1 MEAWRRY
8 WFEFPV
14 LRRRLA
20 LWRVLFFGLLA
31 ADFWLILLEHV
42 PRFGA
47 GGFNVSQ
54 LPFLD
59 RWLPVPTP
67 PVVGPLYLLGGF
79 LSTAIALGVSPRR
92 CLFLLAPVYAG
103 VYFWSQSDSY
113 QHHYLISLL
122 LILLTF
128 VPEAAWTSP
137 APGEPERV
145 DSWAMRLVYV
155 QIGIM
160 YAWTAVTK
168 HTGVWLDGTT
178 LEQIVTCEPR
188 EHLRA
193 LAAST
198 GMSLDATMAAAAT
211 AVMVGEYIAGVVY
224 LARPLWVVGM
234 VLIPMFHI
242 GVEWLGLD
250 IELFSYYMIGTNLI
264 LLMPERWLEAL
275 WRRAAA
281 GLAPLTRALAP
292 VTAPQAPQAMDAGP
306 ARAMVGGLAVLL
318 LLAGLTTPY
327 AGAPLA
333 GVLLALSVVFV
344 LRPWGGVSPR
354 LRWHTVGMLLAGLAL
369 ALTARFS
376 ETAYNYYRQ
385 WGGFLRRQG
394 DEAGAMEMYVR
405 ANAAAGERPARHLQ
419 LAKLVARR
427 QSPAEALVLVD
438 EDIRRQ
444 TLRLDGAAAHPTDA
458 DTWFER
464 GKTAKALADA
474 LAYAAELYPGLGR
487 QAEVAEVRKRREA
500 ALDSAREAF
509 RKNMELSP
517 ACGQGRMELSRLSG
531 SRNASDAGGEQ

>member
-1 MEAWRRY
+1 MAAWRRY

-14 LRRRLA
+14 LRRRMV

-79 LSTAIALGVSPRR
+79 LSTAIALGIAPRR
-92 CLFLLAPVYAG
+92 CLWLLAPVYAG

-128 VPEAAWTSP
+128 VPEDAWTAP
-137 APGEPERV
+137 RPGEPERV
-145 DSWAMRLVYV
+145 ESWAMRLVYV
-155 QIGIM
+155 QIGLM
-160 YAWTAVTK
+160 YAWTGVTK
-168 HTGVWLDGTT
+168 HTDVWLDGTT

-193 LAAST
+193 LSAAT
-198 GMSLDATMAAAAT
+198 GVSLGSTMAAASL

-224 LARPLWVVGM
+224 FARPLWVVGM
-234 VLIPMFHI
+234 VLIPMFHV

-250 IELFSYYMIGTNLI
+250 IELFSFYMIGTNLI
-264 LLMPERWLEAL
+264 LLMPEPWLDGL
-275 WRRAAA
+275 WRRTASVLGPIGRLRAV
-281 GLAPLTRALAP
+281 LTTPHPLP
-292 VTAPQAPQAMDAGP
+292 VGP
-306 ARAMVGGLAVLL
+306 GRAMVAALAVLL

-333 GVLLALSVVFV
+333 GVLLALAAIFV
-344 LRPWGGVSPR
+344 LRPWGSLGSY
-354 LRWHTVGMLLAGLAL
+354 LRWHTVGLLLAGLAL

-405 ANAAAGERPARHLQ
+405 ANAAAGQQPARHLQ
-419 LAKLVARR
+419 LARLVARR
-427 QSPAEALVLVD
+427 EGPAEAILLVD

-444 TLRLDGAAAHPTDA
+444 TNRLEGTAADSTDA
-458 DTWFER
+458 DAWFAR
-464 GKTAKALADA
+464 GRTAKALADA
-474 LAYAAELYPGLGR
+474 LAFAAELYPGAGR

-500 ALDSAREAF
+500 ALASAREAF
-509 RKNMELSP
+509 RKNVELSP
-517 ACGQGRMELSRLSG
+517 ACGQGRMELSRLAG
-531 SRNASDAGGEQ
+531 GRNASEPGGDP

>member
-1 MEAWRRY
+1 MAAWRRY

-54 LPFLD
+54 FPLLD
-59 RWLPVPTP
+59 PWLPVPTP
-67 PVVGPLYLLGGF
+67 AVVGPLYLLGGF
-79 LSTAIALGVSPRR
+79 LSTAIALGIAPRR
-92 CLFLLAPVYAG
+92 CLFVLAPVYAG

-128 VPEAAWTSP
+128 VPAAAWSPP

-155 QIGIM
+155 QIGLM

-168 HTGVWLDGTT
+168 HTDVWLDGTT
-178 LEQIVTCEPR
+178 LEQILTCEPR

-193 LAAST
+193 LSAAT
-198 GMSLDATMAAAAT
+198 GMSLEATLAAASA

-224 LARPLWVVGM
+224 FARPLWIVGLG
-234 VLIPMFHI
+234 LIPLFHI

-264 LLMPERWLEAL
+264 LLMPERWLDGL
-275 WRRAAA
+275 WTRAAA
-281 GLAPLTRALAP
+281 ALAPVARGLAPLT
-292 VTAPQAPQAMDAGP
+292 APQAMDAGP
-306 ARAMVGGLAVLL
+306 ARAMIGGLAVLL

-327 AGAPLA
+327 DGAPLA
-333 GVLLALSVVFV
+333 GVLLALAAFFV
-344 LRPWGGVSPR
+344 LRPWTGVEPR
-354 LRWHTVGMLLAGLAL
+354 LRGHTIGLLLAGLAL

-394 DEAGAMEMYVR
+394 DDAGAMEMYTR

-427 QSPAEALVLVD
+427 QSPAEALLLVD

-444 TLRLDGAAAHPTDA
+444 TLRLEGAAATPTDA
-458 DTWFER
+458 DAWFER

-474 LAYAAELYPGLGR
+474 LAYAAELYPGVGR
-487 QAEVAEVRKRREA
+487 QAEVAEARKRRED
-500 ALDSAREAF
+500 ALVTAREAF

-531 SRNASDAGGEQ
+531 GRNASESGGEQ